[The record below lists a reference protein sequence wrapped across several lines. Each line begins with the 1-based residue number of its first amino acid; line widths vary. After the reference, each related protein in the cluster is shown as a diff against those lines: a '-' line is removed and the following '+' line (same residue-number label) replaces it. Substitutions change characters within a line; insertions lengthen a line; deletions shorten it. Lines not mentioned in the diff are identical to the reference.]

1 MFFFLNIGDCA
12 FKLNDLNKM
21 FSLFRYSLMNNFEA
35 EAKGAVLDLTGDSNT
50 TMVAKKNA
58 MKWDVRKKKYVR
70 ADQVT
75 KSRKQECFI

>member
-1 MFFFLNIGDCA
+1 
-12 FKLNDLNKM
+12 
-21 FSLFRYSLMNNFEA
+21 MNNFEA